1 MNQIL
6 IEILRLKKIAFV
18 LILVLILINIAL
30 AVFINSY
37 QTVGLVASQTKW
49 SELRR
54 KVASIGRTDSS
65 TMYRQGLDGL
75 EKIKLK
81 IPAKREFGRVL
92 SDLLEDASSSGV
104 MVGSI
109 SYKPSIIK
117 DEGLL
122 SYQVSF
128 QVAGGYASIKSYLA
142 DLQKNPELIVVDDIA
157 LSNSDPFVENVVMD
171 LHITVYLQGGA

>member
-6 IEILRLKKIAFV
+6 IEILRLKKVAFS
-18 LILVLILINIAL
+18 IILILIILNVAL
-30 AVFINSY
+30 VVFVNNY
-37 QTVGLVASQTKW
+37 QAAGLVTAQTKW

-54 KVASIGRTDSS
+54 KVASVGRTDSS
-65 TMYRQGLDGL
+65 AMYRQGLDDL
-75 EKIKLK
+75 EKIKSK

-104 MVGSI
+104 TVGSI

-157 LSNSDPFVENVVMD
+157 LSNNDPFVENVVMD
-171 LHITVYLQGGA
+171 LDITVYLQGGA